1 MLSLYKPLQAAQAET
16 YFKEHYSQD
25 DYYSEGQTCMG
36 RWLGKGAAA
45 LGLAGEVKR
54 EDFTA
59 LLQGRNPH
67 DGDVLVDVATH
78 NGKHNAGWDAG
89 LSAPKT
95 VSIQALLEDKRLMEA
110 HNEAVEATVPQL
122 ERFALANKRPI
133 ITANIVAAAFNHQA
147 ARPTPGALPDPQ
159 LHTHVV
165 LMNMTQRPDSKW
177 RALREREIF
186 KAREFLTAVYRTE
199 LAKRVQKLGYRIE
212 VTGSDGTWEIAGYS
226 RDQVEAFSHRRQQI
240 KQKMDETGLSGAAA
254 QQIFA
259 LQTRQAK
266 GSYDEGELTA
276 WWKAH
281 ALECV
286 IDTATH
292 VANALRRGNV
302 YNGQAPNALLPSN
315 LRASMLVSG
324 WRFSTVA
331 FWKLRRCNLG
341 WAGWTSPASGARSKS
356 RNSKASSFAL

>member
-199 LAKRVQKLGYRIE
+199 LAKRVQKLGYRTRSPVLTE
-212 VTGSDGTWEIAGYS
+212 HGKSPAIAAIRWKRS
-226 RDQVEAFSHRRQQI
+226 R
-240 KQKMDETGLSGAAA
+240 TAASKSNKRWMRPG
-254 QQIFA
+254 F
-259 LQTRQAK
+259 R
-266 GSYDEGELTA
+266 
-276 WWKAH
+276 
-281 ALECV
+281 
-286 IDTATH
+286 
-292 VANALRRGNV
+292 ALRLNKSSLSKH
-302 YNGQAPNALLPSN
+302 AKP
-315 LRASMLVSG
+315 RAAM
-324 WRFSTVA
+324 T
-331 FWKLRRCNLG
+331 
-341 WAGWTSPASGARSKS
+341 
-356 RNSKASSFAL
+356 KASLPPGGSARPRVRHRHCNACRQCPQAGQCL